1 MAENP
6 TVQIRRG
13 LGGIET
19 LDGAVVV
26 IDVFRASNTI
36 IALLAAGAAEVAL
49 LADIERARE
58 LKRRWPERPLLGERG
73 GVAPEDFD
81 GGNSPS
87 KARTLVR
94 PGDRPILTT
103 SAGTQAI
110 ARLTSA
116 DTVLFASFANATAVV
131 ESIRRLGCD
140 RVTILPMGLEARAPA
155 VEDDEAAAW
164 IAGIVEGRGQD
175 FAEVRERL
183 LGCDGANRL
192 RRLGQR
198 DDLAACTE
206 LDSQGIVPVVVP
218 GEPPSAVSLGI
229 SYNPSTRAG

>member
-1 MAENP
+1 M
-6 TVQIRRG
+6 
-13 LGGIET
+13 
-19 LDGAVVV
+19 V

-58 LKRRWPERPLLGERG
+58 LKRHWPERPLLGERG
-73 GVAPEDFD
+73 GVAPDDFD

-87 KARTLVR
+87 NARTLVR

-110 ARLTSA
+110 ARLRAA
-116 DTVLFASFANATAVV
+116 DTILFASFANATAVV
-131 ESIRRLGCD
+131 DSIRRLGCD
-140 RVTILPMGLEARAPA
+140 RVTLLPMGLEARAPA

-164 IAGIVEGRGQD
+164 IAGLLEGRNRD
-175 FAEVRERL
+175 FSEVRERL

-192 RRLGQR
+192 RRLGQN

-206 LDSQGIVPVVVP
+206 LDSQGIVPVVTH
-218 GEPPSAVSLGI
+218 GDPPCAVSLGI
-229 SYNPSTRAG
+229 SYNPPTPAGTISGIRED